1 METLELKKNLY
12 WTGIKDKDLRVFDII
27 METEFGT
34 TYNSYLIK
42 GSEKTALFE
51 TAKFKFFD
59 TYLEELEQLVDI
71 NKIDYIIVDHT
82 EPDHAGSV
90 EKLIEMN
97 PNIKIVG
104 TAVAI
109 SFLKNIVNR
118 DFYSIA
124 VKENDTLSLGDKTLH
139 FMILP
144 NLHWPDTMYTYIAED
159 KVLVT
164 CDSFG
169 SHYTFDGVL
178 RSQVTDEDGYMRAL
192 KYYFDNIIGPF
203 KPYMLKALNRIE
215 NLDIDMICTGHGPVL
230 DCNIQ
235 EIMDTYR
242 QWSTVINPNQQKT
255 VVIPYVSAYG
265 YTAEIA
271 EEIAKGIRESG
282 KIDVHLHDMV
292 TSDKDEVLADIG
304 FADGILFGTPTIVG
318 EALKPIWDLTTS
330 MFACTHGGKLA
341 SAFGSFGWSGE
352 GVSHIVERLKQ
363 LRMKVVDGLKIK
375 FKPGKNDLIEAYDYG
390 YDFGCVLLDKENPRT
405 KEKSAKKK
413 LVKCLV
419 CGEIFEEGIEICPV
433 CGVGKE
439 NFVPVEVDEVSY
451 KNNTSEF
458 YLILGN
464 GAAGVSAAEAIRER
478 NETCSIVMVS
488 NESVLSYNRPML
500 TKSMLA
506 SFNPSQLAIH
516 DEKWYQDRNIINV
529 LDKTVK
535 SIDTQAKEVAFSDG
549 LKLKYDKCIYALGSE
564 CFVPPIP
571 GHDKEQVVAIRRLS
585 DVVKIGKMLPNVK
598 HAVVIGG
605 GVLGL
610 EAAWELSKAKCRVTI
625 VEVANQLMG
634 RQLDTGAGDM
644 LKDIIL
650 DKGMD
655 IRIGANVQEIE
666 GEGAVTGV
674 RLAGGEVIPAELVI
688 VSAGVRAN
696 TKIAQEAGIQTD
708 RAIVVDEKMHTNL
721 TDIYACGDCAQYEGI
736 NYAIWPQALEMGKV
750 AGANAAGDSLA
761 YETVN
766 AALTF
771 HGMDTALFAIGD
783 NGKNPDIKYKTV
795 EFKDPMKMIY
805 EKYYFSNNRLCGAI
819 LLGDTSK
826 MVKVTAQI
834 EEHTNFKE
842 MF

>member
-330 MFACTHGGKLA
+330 MFACT
-341 SAFGSFGWSGE
+341 W
-352 GVSHIVERLKQ
+352 R
-363 LRMKVVDGLKIK
+363 
-375 FKPGKNDLIEAYDYG
+375 
-390 YDFGCVLLDKENPRT
+390 
-405 KEKSAKKK
+405 
-413 LVKCLV
+413 
-419 CGEIFEEGIEICPV
+419 
-433 CGVGKE
+433 
-439 NFVPVEVDEVSY
+439 
-451 KNNTSEF
+451 
-458 YLILGN
+458 
-464 GAAGVSAAEAIRER
+464 
-478 NETCSIVMVS
+478 
-488 NESVLSYNRPML
+488 
-500 TKSMLA
+500 
-506 SFNPSQLAIH
+506 
-516 DEKWYQDRNIINV
+516 
-529 LDKTVK
+529 
-535 SIDTQAKEVAFSDG
+535 
-549 LKLKYDKCIYALGSE
+549 
-564 CFVPPIP
+564 
-571 GHDKEQVVAIRRLS
+571 
-585 DVVKIGKMLPNVK
+585 
-598 HAVVIGG
+598 
-605 GVLGL
+605 
-610 EAAWELSKAKCRVTI
+610 
-625 VEVANQLMG
+625 
-634 RQLDTGAGDM
+634 
-644 LKDIIL
+644 
-650 DKGMD
+650 
-655 IRIGANVQEIE
+655 
-666 GEGAVTGV
+666 
-674 RLAGGEVIPAELVI
+674 
-688 VSAGVRAN
+688 
-696 TKIAQEAGIQTD
+696 
-708 RAIVVDEKMHTNL
+708 
-721 TDIYACGDCAQYEGI
+721 
-736 NYAIWPQALEMGKV
+736 
-750 AGANAAGDSLA
+750 
-761 YETVN
+761 
-766 AALTF
+766 
-771 HGMDTALFAIGD
+771 
-783 NGKNPDIKYKTV
+783 
-795 EFKDPMKMIY
+795 
-805 EKYYFSNNRLCGAI
+805 
-819 LLGDTSK
+819 
-826 MVKVTAQI
+826 
-834 EEHTNFKE
+834 
-842 MF
+842 